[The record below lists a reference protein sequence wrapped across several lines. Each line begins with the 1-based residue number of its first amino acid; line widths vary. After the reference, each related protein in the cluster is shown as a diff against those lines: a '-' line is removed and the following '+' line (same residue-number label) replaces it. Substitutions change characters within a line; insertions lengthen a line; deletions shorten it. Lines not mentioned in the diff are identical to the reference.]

1 MRPISKYHRQNHH
14 TYTSDTNP
22 DAGHD
27 PIASYDNP
35 FRGDFVL
42 TGALS
47 AIVPP
52 TSAYAAVFLGSN
64 VGVGTGSPNQ
74 LLTVA
79 GNVSASGD
87 LNVDGDLALQGSF
100 LTNSDLRAN
109 KNLFVTNNIYGLG
122 SLSVTQGASISRA
135 LTVIATASAYT
146 SSFMGANVGIATIVP
161 KYPLHVNGSS
171 WTQGNAYVTG
181 NLFLSGGV
189 ISSTTE
195 MISSRGLD
203 IVNYSGSTTTLMLRQ
218 SGYQPM
224 FVAMAQAAT
233 AFYIDGD
240 ITGGFV
246 GIGCT
251 APNAN
256 LTVNGNISSN
266 STIWT
271 TILSA
276 NGINLVNGQANDFKS
291 PSIFI
296 GENLNNSI
304 SGFNIKY
311 DELVDKLA
319 VTTVFGTTPSIS
331 SIVITNTSNIGINTP
346 NPNAV
351 LTINGDI
358 SANNRIIAGYNNS
371 ASNCS
376 SVLGGC
382 NNNAAGTNSFI
393 GGGVTNLSNGT
404 HSVVL
409 GGCINCSPGDSS
421 SVTGGKLN
429 CATGNFSHI
438 GGGCSNVSSG
448 CYAALG
454 GGFDSTASGN
464 YSFVGSGYQNTASG
478 KNTSV
483 VGGKANTASACYSFI
498 AGGNSNVSAYC
509 NTFILGS
516 NLTAS
521 RNDYT
526 YVNNISS
533 QGAVCGTYYG
543 DGSLLTGIHALG
555 SPYTTGSTLSSIKPF
570 DGCNCVTA
578 AGCFSSIGGGH
589 CNCISQTH
597 STISGGYNNKIS
609 NACSNIGGG
618 RTNCITSTYSF
629 IGGGISNKADGANN
643 LITGGSSN
651 VIVGGSSN
659 CATTNASNSIIGS
672 GYQNTVDAAY
682 TAIGGGTNNCTG
694 CTSSFVGGGSINCA
708 MGYASTVVAG
718 CQNTAVRDYTGIL
731 GGCNN
736 TANHQNT
743 FILGSNLTTA
753 QANYT
758 YVNNLSSQG
767 NIVARTLTV
776 NKDINVVGFVKN
788 RPRKAMVSGTVRSI
802 FVKTPGSGYGT
813 APNVYISAPTDT
825 TDTEQATAYAIIQ
838 NGKVVNIVIN
848 NPGRGYLEDPTINI
862 VGGGGG
868 GAAAYAIATIGGH
881 AHHTGRQ
888 SHATGILGEASS
900 QTDQTRLYVAG
911 FNYYGSLPTGYY
923 GISYNS
929 SPVSV
934 AISDS
939 DLNVNEIVKYW
950 MAGDRMYVLD
960 STGTLW
966 ATGINVHGEAGS
978 GTVGVHQT
986 SFQKIYFAGG
996 FPVVRFSCSGDGD
1009 RQNLVSCIAMTSNG
1023 QIWTWGYNG
1032 WGQLGTGD
1040 TYDYGT
1046 PTVVS
1051 SLGYNNIDVY
1061 MNSTQ
1066 WVSTS
1071 FVLKADGTVQSCGYN
1086 GYGQTGRGD
1095 KIAKYTFGPVL
1106 KSALVSL
1113 TNVKEIHGNNG
1124 GYGASGQTY
1133 FLCNDN
1139 TLWGCGSNAYGFLGL
1154 NDYYGPDRVFATQ
1167 ITWAG
1172 PTIKKFRTT
1181 TVSGGWS
1188 SSYAYT
1194 GDKIYSWGWNNYG
1207 QLGTGDTMNRAAA
1220 ALVYTPGIYTGG
1232 SSVTNVT
1239 NALNFSFSEIK
1250 DLIAKPY
1257 SFAML
1262 TNDGRVFASGY
1273 NGYGQIGQ
1281 STNFSYYGRP
1291 LYVRT
1296 PNDDTASIAFYGS
1309 SIYLTLSIITREGRV
1324 YNCGYNGHGEVG
1336 IGDTSNQYFSPV
1348 EVYRF

>member
-122 SLSVTQGASISRA
+122 SLSVSQGASISRA
-135 LTVIATASAYT
+135 LTVTATASAYT

-161 KYPLHVNGSS
+161 KYPLHVNGNT

-240 ITGGFV
+240 VTGGFV

-256 LTVNGNISSN
+256 LTVNGNISSS

-311 DELVDKLA
+311 DELVDKLV

-382 NNNAAGTNSFI
+382 NNNADGANSFI

-498 AGGNSNVSAYC
+498 AGGNSNTSAYC

-521 RNDYT
+521 SKDYT

-543 DGSLLTGIHALG
+543 DGSLLTGIHACG
-555 SPYTTGSTLSSIKPF
+555 SPFTTGSTLSSIKPF

-578 AGCFSSIGGGH
+578 AGCFSSIGGGR

-597 STISGGYNNKIS
+597 STISGGYNNKIA
-609 NACSNIGGG
+609 NACSVIAGG
-618 RTNCITSTYSF
+618 RLNCITSTYSF
-629 IGGGISNKADGANN
+629 IGGGISNRADGSTNA
-643 LITGGSSN
+643 IIGGSN
-651 VIVGGSSN
+651 N
-659 CATTNASNSIIGS
+659 CATSDAGNSFIGG
-672 GYQNTVDAAY
+672 GYYNIVDANY
-682 TAIGGGTNNCTG
+682 TVIGGGTNNCTG
-694 CTSSFVGGGSINCA
+694 CTSSVVAGGSINCA
-708 MGYASTVVAG
+708 MGCFSIVAG
-718 CQNTAVRDYTGIL
+718 GCSNTANQNYTGIL
-731 GGCNN
+731 GGCCN
-736 TANHQNT
+736 TTNHQNT

-776 NKDINVVGFVKN
+776 NKDINVTGFVKN
-788 RPRKAMVSGTVRSI
+788 RPRKAMVSGTVRAI
-802 FVKTPGSGYGT
+802 FIKTGGTGYGS
-813 APNVYISAPTDT
+813 APNVSISAPTDT
-825 TDTEQATAYAIIQ
+825 TDTEQATAHAIIQ
-838 NGKVVNIVIN
+838 NGKVVNIVID

-868 GAAAYAIATIGGH
+868 GAAAFAIATIGGH
-881 AHHTGRQ
+881 AYYNNRY

-923 GISYNS
+923 GTSYNS

-950 MAGDRMYVLD
+950 MPGDRMYVLD

-966 ATGINVHGEAGS
+966 GTGINVHGELGV
-978 GTVGVHQT
+978 GTTIHQT
-986 SFQKIYFAGG
+986 SFQKISVGG
-996 FPVVRFSCSGDGD
+996 LPVVKFSCSGDGD

-1032 WGQLGTGD
+1032 WGQLGSGNNVAVSI
-1040 TYDYGT
+1040 
-1046 PTVVS
+1046 PTVRS
-1051 SLGYNNIDVY
+1051 SLGTDNINVF
-1061 MNSTQ
+1061 MNSNQ
-1066 WVSTS
+1066 WVSSS
-1071 FVLKADGTVQSCGYN
+1071 FVLKADGTVQSCGY
-1086 GYGQTGRGD
+1086 GDWGQLGRGD
-1095 KIAKYTFGPVL
+1095 FTSKSTFGPVL
-1106 KSALVSL
+1106 KAALTNL

-1124 GYGASGQTY
+1124 GAGARGQTY
-1133 FLCNDN
+1133 FLCNDG
-1139 TLWGCGSNAYGFLGL
+1139 TLWGTGDNQYGFLGL
-1154 NDYYGPDRVFATQ
+1154 NVIGNKQYATQ
-1167 ITWAG
+1167 ITSLG
-1172 PTIKKFRTT
+1172 TTVQKFRTT
-1181 TVSGGWS
+1181 NVPGGHP
-1188 SSYAYT
+1188 SSYAYVGT
-1194 GDKIYSWGWNNYG
+1194 KIYSWGWNNYG
-1207 QLGTGDTMNRAAA
+1207 QLGDASNTDRAYPSQ
-1220 ALVYTPGIYTGG
+1220 VYAPGIYSNGPSLTYV
-1232 SSVTNVT
+1232 ST
-1239 NALNFSFSEIK
+1239 ALNFSFSDIK
-1250 DLIAKPY
+1250 DIIAKTY
-1257 SFAML
+1257 GFAIL
-1262 TNDGRVFASGY
+1262 TTDGRVYACGY
-1273 NGYGQIGQ
+1273 NGYGQTGQ
-1281 STNFSYYGRP
+1281 STNFSSHNRL

-1296 PNDDTASIAFYGS
+1296 PNDDAASVAFYGS
-1309 SIYLTLSIITREGRV
+1309 SSYLTLSIITREGRV